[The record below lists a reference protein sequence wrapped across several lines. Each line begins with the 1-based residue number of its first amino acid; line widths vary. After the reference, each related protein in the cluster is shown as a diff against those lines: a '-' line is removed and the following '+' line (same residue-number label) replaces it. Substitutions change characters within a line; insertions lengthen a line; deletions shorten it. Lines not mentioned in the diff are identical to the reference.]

1 MFLEESGSEGLMTA
15 EEEEGKACTTK
26 IKSCDQCVTLQYI
39 PGCSPKLMIATILDD
54 RFR

>member
-1 MFLEESGSEGLMTA
+1 MFLEESGSEDLMTT

-26 IKSCDQCVTLQYI
+26 IKPCDQCVRLWYI
-39 PGCSPKLMIATILDD
+39 PGCSPKLMITTVLDD